1 MLLKFVLHIGMEKL
15 YPAGYEAF
23 FLNPSVGME
32 RVVKGGWLS
41 IRGTMWLFGLLFAS
55 CAAVTPP
62 IPVGYLEGKV
72 IIGPLRPVQRAEE
85 PASRVPPEVYA
96 AYPIKIFKPN
106 GQTWVADVKV
116 GPGGAYRVAL
126 APDTY
131 VVALAGA
138 NIRIS
143 RGGDLPK
150 TITIAS
156 GQTVRLDID
165 IDTGMR

>member
-1 MLLKFVLHIGMEKL
+1 M
-15 YPAGYEAF
+15 
-23 FLNPSVGME
+23 
-32 RVVKGGWLS
+32 
-41 IRGTMWLFGLLFAS
+41 
-55 CAAVTPP
+55 
-62 IPVGYLEGKV
+62 
-72 IIGPLRPVQRAEE
+72 QRAEE

-96 AYPIKIFKPN
+96 AYPIKIFKPD

-116 GPGGAYRVAL
+116 GQDGTYRVAL
-126 APDTY
+126 APNNY

-143 RGGDLPK
+143 RGRDLPK

-156 GQTVRLDID
+156 GQTVRLDIA